1 MLMFRLIWIGSVY
14 TRYFLSRYMP
24 TNILLDLIRTRRGLK
39 WGVPGMLLSLP
50 YLYVASF
57 LTVLI
62 EDDAPGWLHV
72 LVVLCIWNAMK
83 FTIMGPVSVAL
94 LLRARA
100 VEWRERRM
108 SRRSVAAVA

>member
-14 TRYFLSRYMP
+14 TRVFLRRYMP
-24 TNILLDLIRTRRGLK
+24 TNILLDASSTRRGLK
-39 WGVPGMLLSLP
+39 WGVPAMLLALP
-50 YLYVASF
+50 CLYVASF

-62 EDDAPGWLHV
+62 ENDTPGWMHA
-72 LVVLCIWNAMK
+72 LVALCIWNSMK
-83 FTIMGPVSVAL
+83 FAIMGPVSVIL

-108 SRRSVAAVA
+108 SRRSATVTA